1 MSVVIPESAL
11 PRIGMVSTHGYVA
24 AEPPLGAAD
33 TGGQVVYVIEL
44 SKKLAQLGF
53 EVDIWTRRFEDQPEM
68 DVINDNVRVLRAP
81 CGGRKF
87 LDKEYL
93 VKHLPEW
100 AENTLRFI
108 QKHGLK
114 YQFFNSHYWDAGYAT
129 QRLAEALDVPHIHT
143 PHSLGLWK
151 KQLMEHDF
159 PNDAA
164 SFEKKY
170 NFTQRIN
177 EETLLYRTC
186 DQVIATTPDQLDM
199 IVKDYGAAPEQVKM
213 IPPGYDDNRFFPISA
228 ASRNAIRTRLGLEG
242 KVILAIGR
250 LARNKGYDLLID
262 AFSIVASRI
271 PDAVLHLAIGGTE
284 LNANEQGILTE
295 LKNQAVALGLDSRIK
310 FSGFVADADLADHYR
325 AADVFVLSSR
335 YEPFGMTAIEAMACG
350 APTVITIHGGLFRAV
365 TFGRHALY
373 ADTFDKEDLGIS
385 IVKVLRHPRLAHRLS
400 RMGAHKARSLFTWTG
415 IAQQLI
421 SLVEERTTAL
431 AFTDNEWDEP
441 WNDGD

>member
-33 TGGQVVYVIEL
+33 TGGQVVYVLEL

-53 EVDIWTRRFEDQPEM
+53 EVDIWTRRFEDQPEI
-68 DVINDNVRVLRAP
+68 DVVNDRVRVLRVP
-81 CGGRKF
+81 CGGRNF
-87 LDKEYL
+87 IGKEYL
-93 VKHLPEW
+93 VRHLPEW
-100 AENTLRFI
+100 SENALRFI
-108 QKHGLK
+108 KQHGLK
-114 YQFFNSHYWDAGYAT
+114 YQFLNSHYWDAGFAT
-129 QRLAEALDVPHIHT
+129 QRLAEALDVPHVHT

-151 KQLMEHDF
+151 KQLMERDF
-159 PNDAA
+159 PADTA
-164 SFEKKY
+164 SFDQKY

-177 EETLLYRTC
+177 EETLLYRNC
-186 DQVIATTPDQLDM
+186 DEVIATTPDQLDM
-199 IVKDYGAAPEQVKM
+199 IVRDYGAPAEQVHM
-213 IPPGYDDNRFFPISA
+213 IPPGYDDNRFFPVSA
-228 ASRNAIRTRLGLEG
+228 ASRNATRQRLGFTG
-242 KVILAIGR
+242 KVVLAIGR

-262 AFSIVASRI
+262 AFSVVAARI
-271 PDAVLHLAIGGTE
+271 PDATLHLAVGGTE
-284 LNANEQGILTE
+284 LNANEQRILDE
-295 LKNQAVALGLDSRIK
+295 LKEQTRNLGLADRVR

-350 APTVITIHGGLFRAV
+350 TPTVITTHGGLFRAV

-385 IVKVLRHPRLAHRLS
+385 IVKVLRHPRLSTRLA

-421 SLVEERTTAL
+421 SLIEERATAL

>member
-1 MSVVIPESAL
+1 MSVLLPESAL

-53 EVDIWTRRFEDQPEM
+53 EVDIWTRRFEDQPEI
-68 DVINDNVRVLRAP
+68 DVINERVRVIRVP
-81 CGGRKF
+81 CGGLKF

-93 VKHLPEW
+93 VRHLGEW
-100 AENTLRFI
+100 SEHALRFI
-108 QKHGLK
+108 KKHQLK
-114 YQFFNSHYWDAGYAT
+114 YQFFNSHYWDAGFAT
-129 QRLAEALDVPHIHT
+129 QRLAEALDVPHVHT

-151 KQLMEHDF
+151 KQLMEKDY
-159 PNDAA
+159 PDDAA
-164 SFEKKY
+164 QFELKY

-177 EETLLYRTC
+177 EETLLYQNC
-186 DQVIATTPDQLDM
+186 DEVIATTPPQVDM
-199 IVKDYGAAPEQVKM
+199 ITTDYGAPAEQVRM
-213 IPPGYDDNRFFPISA
+213 IPPGYDDNRFFPVG
-228 ASRNAIRTRLGLEG
+228 ASSRKAIRQRLGFEG
-242 KVILAIGR
+242 KVVLAIGR

-262 AFSIVASRI
+262 AFTLAASRL
-271 PDAVLHLAIGGTE
+271 PDATLYLAVGGTQ
-284 LNANEQGILTE
+284 LNPAEQKILDDLKAQVPTLGLTE
-295 LKNQAVALGLDSRIK
+295 RVK
-310 FSGFVADADLADHYR
+310 FGGFVADTELADYYR

-350 APTVITIHGGLFRAV
+350 TPTVVTTHGGLYRAV

-373 ADTFDKEDLGIS
+373 ADPFDKEDLGIS
-385 IVKVLRHPRLAHRLS
+385 IVKVLKHPRLSARLA

-421 SLVEERTTAL
+421 SLIEERATAL